1 MCDACDTKMQNA
13 KLENMLKT
21 IHELKENN
29 IVTLRGRIEQL
40 DDQIQDAEAKARN
53 EDLRLVD
60 LQQDMQR
67 RREELE
73 DKKVSLEEEKKK

>member
-29 IVTLRGRIEQL
+29 IVTLRGRIELL

-73 DKKVSLEEEKKK
+73 DKKVSLEEEKKN

>member
-29 IVTLRGRIEQL
+29 IVTLRGRIELL

>member
-1 MCDACDTKMQNA
+1 MQNA

>member
-1 MCDACDTKMQNA
+1 MQNA

-29 IVTLRGRIEQL
+29 IVTLRGRIELL

>member
-1 MCDACDTKMQNA
+1 MCDTCDTKMQNA